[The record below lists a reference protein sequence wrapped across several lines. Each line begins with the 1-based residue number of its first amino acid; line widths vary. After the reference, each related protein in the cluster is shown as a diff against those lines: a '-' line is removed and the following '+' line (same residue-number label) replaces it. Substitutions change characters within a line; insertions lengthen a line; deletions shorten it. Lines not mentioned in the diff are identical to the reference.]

1 MKHTVVV
8 LYVAL
13 LASVTASA
21 QNATQPP
28 REAAS
33 FETVSVTGTSHV
45 TLTPDRY
52 SFNVGVQTQA
62 ATVED
67 AVNQNNAKTAAVL
80 AALKKAGA
88 TEAEIRTS
96 GFSIFPQQDYTQ
108 GQMPRVVGYQ
118 VSNSVTVTRKQAG
131 DAGKLLQAAIAA
143 GVNTASG
150 IQFEVSDPTRG
161 RAEGMK
167 AAFDD
172 ARAKAAILAAAAG
185 RTLGRALA
193 ITEGTAAETPRPV
206 PMVRGM
212 VMAEAKVSNVPVES
226 GSQDLNF
233 TVSAIFELR

>member
-1 MKHTVVV
+1 M
-8 LYVAL
+8 A
-13 LASVTASA
+13 TAAA
-21 QNATQPP
+21 QTATQPP

-33 FETVSVTGTSHV
+33 FEMVSVTGTSHV

-52 SFNVGVQTQA
+52 TFNVGVQTQA
-62 ATVED
+62 ATVEE
-67 AVNQNNAKTAAVL
+67 AVNQNNSRTSAVI
-80 AALKKAGA
+80 AALKKGGA
-88 TEAEIRTS
+88 AEAEIRTS
-96 GFSIFPQQDYTQ
+96 GFSIYPQQDYTQ

-118 VSNSVTVTRKQAG
+118 VSNSITVTRKQAG
-131 DAGKLLQAAIAA
+131 DAGKLLQAAIGA

-161 RAEGMK
+161 REQGMK

-193 ITEGTAAETPRPV
+193 ITEGTAAESPRPI
-206 PMVRGM
+206 PMVRGT
-212 VMAEAKVSNVPVES
+212 VMAQAKVSSVPVET
-226 GSQDLNF
+226 GSQDLDF